1 MKTKRITHQLITSVV
16 KSIEGGLTNKEAC
29 YIHSISETTFYR
41 WLKDAEAVRDTDAD
55 DLTQYQ
61 KLCVKFCESIK
72 RAKISRKQKRIEL
85 LEASESP
92 VALIFLLKNEYPR
105 EFNKRPYLIPNF
117 AKLEEYM
124 ASEYTES
131 EIIAIREAILAAEDR
146 RQSEVEYEED
156 DLFTKDAENIP
167 TLK

>member
-1 MKTKRITHQLITSVV
+1 
-16 KSIEGGLTNKEAC
+16 
-29 YIHSISETTFYR
+29 
-41 WLKDAEAVRDTDAD
+41 
-55 DLTQYQ
+55 
-61 KLCVKFCESIK
+61 
-72 RAKISRKQKRIEL
+72 
-85 LEASESP
+85 
-92 VALIFLLKNEYPR
+92 
-105 EFNKRPYLIPNF
+105 
-117 AKLEEYM
+117 M